1 MTLVPRVQPY
11 TAPHI
16 AGHTTLSGVLDASAR
31 VIAVVGLAKNAGK
44 TTVVNTLLANSD
56 CCLGLTS
63 LGLDGEAVDHLT
75 GLPKPRIQPPAGTL
89 VATTEGSLARSHAGL
104 AVLERL
110 PFHTALGAVIIGRTD
125 GRSALE
131 VSGPT
136 TLGELRATV
145 DRLRAHGAQ
154 RVFVDGAVNRFGSAS
169 PSVSDA
175 VILATGGT
183 VADNLD
189 DMLAAT
195 VDAVDL
201 LTLPQVA
208 RSEREALLGLAQGA
222 RGLVSIDH
230 RGGVTELSSAVN
242 LVGGAAAAREM
253 QRLKTR
259 TLLVRGAVTEAFL
272 ADLVRLLP
280 ARAQPRLVVRDA
292 TTVIAPARTIS
303 RCRRAGIAFEVL
315 TPLRLLAVT
324 VNPFHLPHAYPATQ
338 LFAAVVAHLGDRIAL
353 YDIQGGLSSNPDD
366 ARVAPSAHG
375 RDQSE

>member
-1 MTLVPRVQPY
+1 MALAPHAETS

-16 AGHTTLSGVLDASAR
+16 EGSTLSGVLTSSAR
-31 VIAVVGLAKNAGK
+31 VIAVIGLAKNAGK
-44 TTVVNTLLANSD
+44 TTVVNALLATSE

-75 GLPKPRIQPPAGTL
+75 GLPKPRIRPPAGTL
-89 VATTEGSLARSHAGL
+89 VATTEGSLARSDGGL

-110 PFHTALGAVIIGRTD
+110 PFHTALGAVVIGRAN
-125 GRSALE
+125 GRGAIE

-145 DRLRAHGAQ
+145 DRLRAHGAE
-154 RVFVDGAVNRFGSAS
+154 RVYVDGAVNRFGSAS
-169 PSVSDA
+169 PNVSDA
-175 VILATGGT
+175 AILATGGT

-208 RSEREALLGLAQGA
+208 RSERQLLLDLAEGA
-222 RGLVSIDH
+222 RGLASID
-230 RGGVTELSSAVN
+230 RCGSITELSAATN
-242 LVGGAAAAREM
+242 LVNGAAAVREM
-253 QRLKTR
+253 RRLETR
-259 TLLVRGAVTEAFL
+259 TLVVRGAVTEGFL
-272 ADLVRLLP
+272 TDLVRLLP

-292 TTVIAPARTIS
+292 TTIIAPARTVS
-303 RCRRAGIAFEVL
+303 RCRRAGVGLEVL

-324 VNPFHLPHAYPATQ
+324 VSPFRLPTAYPAAE
-338 LFAAVVAHLGDRIAL
+338 LFAAAVARLGDRVPL
-353 YDIQGGLSSNPDD
+353 CDILGGFSSNPED
-366 ARVAPSAHG
+366 ARVAPSAH
-375 RDQSE
+375 RKDQSE